1 MSLNNFKNVIL
12 DIGKSNS
19 WIRRYYPSIDIDNIV
34 LKYKTQT
41 ISSNYDIS
49 EKDIKNVIEL
59 LESYNQICVDK
70 VYEVDIILQIFKEI
84 KNE

>member
-1 MSLNNFKNVIL
+1 MNINNFKNVIL

-19 WIRRYYPSIDIDNIV
+19 WIKRYYPSIDIDDTV
-34 LKYKTQT
+34 LKYKMQT

-70 VYEVDIILQIFKEI
+70 VYEVDIILQTFKEVI
-84 KNE
+84 KL